1 MARLDVEPTPE
12 TTPVRVATP
21 PPAVPVGTR
30 LRAGLFASPAAATV
44 TLLLV
49 ALLGWAAWQVFAWG
63 VMRAVT
69 RPDYG
74 ACKALDHGGACWGFV
89 AEKWRLIVF
98 GRYPFEQ
105 QWRPALAT
113 GAVLAML
120 LATAWPALWTR
131 RGARLL
137 AAGWAI
143 AFAVFFGLMS
153 GGVLG
158 LEAVGTERWGGLPLT
173 VILTLIG
180 MAASTPIGIALA
192 FARRSSLGLLR
203 SLAVGYIELVR
214 GVPLITVLFVATFV
228 LPLVLPAG
236 MTLDPFWRVAIGLV
250 LFQAAYMAETVRGG
264 LQSVPRTQ
272 VEAATS
278 LGLRYWQV
286 QRTVILPQAL
296 VAAIPAFVNNLLST
310 FMDTSLVAVVS
321 MYDLTGSL
329 RLALGDP
336 RWRDF
341 FIEGYLFVATIY
353 FVASFLMSRYSLRL
367 ERRLKVGEI
376 GRAHV

>member
-1 MARLDVEPTPE
+1 MPHLDVDPTPE
-12 TTPVRVATP
+12 TAGLRVSTPA
-21 PPAVPVGTR
+21 PAVPLGAR
-30 LRAGLFASPAAATV
+30 LRTSLFASPVATVV

-49 ALLGWAAWQVFAWG
+49 ALFGWSAWQLFAWG
-63 VMRAVT
+63 VLRAVA
-69 RPDYG
+69 RPDYA
-74 ACKALDHGGACWGFV
+74 ACKALEHGGACWGFV

-113 GAVLAML
+113 GGVLAML
-120 LATAWPALWTR
+120 LATAVPALWTR
-131 RGARLL
+131 RGARIL
-137 AAGWAI
+137 AAGSAL
-143 AFAVFFGLMS
+143 AFTLFFGLMS
-153 GGVLG
+153 GGVFG

-180 MAASTPIGIALA
+180 MAASTPLGIGLAL
-192 FARRSSLGLLR
+192 ARRSSLELVR

-236 MTLDPFWRVAIGLV
+236 WRMDPFWRIVIGLV

-264 LQSVPRTQ
+264 LQSVPRAQ
-272 VEAATS
+272 QEAATS
-278 LGLRYWQV
+278 LGLRWWQV
-286 QRTVILPQAL
+286 QKTVILPQAL
-296 VAAIPAFVNNLLST
+296 VAVIPAFVNNLLST

-341 FIEGYLFVATIY
+341 FIEGYLFVAAIY
-353 FVASFLMSRYSLRL
+353 FGGSFTLSRYSLWL
-367 ERRLKVGEI
+367 ERRLKI
-376 GRAHV
+376 GNAR

>member
-1 MARLDVEPTPE
+1 MNATATMPLRTPLL
-12 TTPVRVATP
+12 V
-21 PPAVPVGTR
+21 R
-30 LRAGLFASPAAATV
+30 LRARLFASPGATVV

-49 ALLGWAAWQVFAWG
+49 ALLGWAGWHVVEWG
-63 VMRAVT
+63 VLRAVAT
-69 RPDYG
+69 PDYA
-74 ACKALDHGGACWGFV
+74 ACKALERAGACWGFV
-89 AEKWRLIVF
+89 AEKWRLILF

-105 QWRPALAT
+105 QWRPAIAT
-113 GAVLAML
+113 AAVVAML
-120 LATAWPALWTR
+120 LATAAPALWTR

-137 AAGWAI
+137 AVGWVI
-143 AFAVFFGLMS
+143 AFAVFFALMA

-158 LEAVGTERWGGLPLT
+158 LEAIGTDRWGGLPLT

-192 FARRSSLGLLR
+192 LARRSSLGLLR

-214 GVPLITVLFVATFV
+214 GVPLITVLFVSAFV
-228 LPLVLPAG
+228 FPLVLPAG
-236 MTLDPFWRVAIGLV
+236 WRIDPFWRVAIGLV

-264 LQSVPRTQ
+264 LQSVPHTQ
-272 VEAATS
+272 GEAATS
-278 LGLRYWQV
+278 LGLNWWQV

-341 FIEGYLFVATIY
+341 FIEGYLFVAAIY
-353 FVASFLMSRYSLRL
+353 FVASFLMSRYSLWL
-367 ERRLKVGEI
+367 ERRLQI
-376 GRAHV
+376 GGAR